1 MMTSTTSDAWL
12 RALRTDRVWQLM
24 MLNLAV
30 FVALHV
36 LAWCGEADTALAAA
50 TALPARPVAALTHAW
65 TAVTYMF
72 TQWDFFHLVFNM
84 MWLWLFGLMMTRLMT
99 PGRQIVVAYVVGGLV
114 GAAVWVIC
122 GAFFHAQG
130 ILLGSSAAVLAVV
143 AYGGITL
150 GRTRIPLVLFGAPQV
165 RWLALVVIILCLL
178 TDGTKQG
185 IPTLAVH
192 CSGAIAGVLLGL
204 WQRRRAIRP
213 LRRAAAAKEPPFKA
227 EFTADDEAALDAILD
242 KVRTGGYGALSRA
255 EKKRLFSLSSRITR
269 RKP

>member
-1 MMTSTTSDAWL
+1 MTSTTSDAWL

-36 LAWCGEADTALAAA
+36 LAWCGVADTALAAA
-50 TALPARPVAALTHAW
+50 TALPVRPVAALTHAW

-99 PGRQIVVAYVVGGLV
+99 PGRQSGVASVVGGLV

-178 TDGTKQG
+178 TDGTTQG

-242 KVRTGGYGALSRA
+242 KVRTGGYGALSPA